1 MTNKKQHAGAP
12 IKALLGRKLGMTQ
25 VWDADGHLVPLTV
38 VQVGTNVVTQVR
50 TDEVDGYSA
59 IQLGFGEIDSRK
71 VTKPLQG
78 HFEKAGVVPRRH
90 LVEVRTSEH
99 DSYEL
104 GQELDAT
111 TFEAGEGVDVSGTTK
126 GKGFAGV
133 MKRHGFAGVSASHGA
148 HRNHRKPGSIGAC
161 ATPGRIFKGLR
172 MAGRMGG
179 NRRTVQNL
187 TIQAVDAEKG
197 LLLISGAIPGPKNG
211 VVLVRS
217 SVKGA

>member
-78 HFEKAGVVPRRH
+78 HFEKAGVAPRRH

-99 DSYEL
+99 DSYEV

-133 MKRHGFAGVSASHGA
+133 MKRHGFAG
-148 HRNHRKPGSIGAC
+148 
-161 ATPGRIFKGLR
+161 F
-172 MAGRMGG
+172 
-179 NRRTVQNL
+179 
-187 TIQAVDAEKG
+187 
-197 LLLISGAIPGPKNG
+197 
-211 VVLVRS
+211 
-217 SVKGA
+217 

>member
-25 VWDADGHLVPLTV
+25 VWNADGHLVPLTV

-50 TDEVDGYSA
+50 TEEVDGYSA

-78 HFEKAGVVPRRH
+78 HFEKAGVTPRRH
-90 LVEVRTSEH
+90 LAEVRTSEH

-104 GQELDAT
+104 GQELDAA
-111 TFEAGEGVDVSGTTK
+111 TFEAGQSVDVSGTTK

-187 TIQAVDAEKG
+187 TIQAVDTEKG

>member
-25 VWDADGHLVPLTV
+25 VWNADGHLVPLTV

-50 TDEVDGYSA
+50 TEEVDGYSA

-78 HFEKAGVVPRRH
+78 HFEKAGVAPRRH

-148 HRNHRKPGSIGAC
+148 HATTASPVRSAPARRPVASSRAC
-161 ATPGRIFKGLR
+161 AWPAAWVAT
-172 MAGRMGG
+172 
-179 NRRTVQNL
+179 
-187 TIQAVDAEKG
+187 
-197 LLLISGAIPGPKNG
+197 
-211 VVLVRS
+211 VVLFRT
-217 SVKGA
+217 

>member
-50 TDEVDGYSA
+50 TEEVDGYSA

-78 HFEKAGVVPRRH
+78 HFEKAGVAPRRH

-99 DSYEL
+99 DS
-104 GQELDAT
+104 
-111 TFEAGEGVDVSGTTK
+111 
-126 GKGFAGV
+126 
-133 MKRHGFAGVSASHGA
+133 
-148 HRNHRKPGSIGAC
+148 
-161 ATPGRIFKGLR
+161 
-172 MAGRMGG
+172 
-179 NRRTVQNL
+179 
-187 TIQAVDAEKG
+187 
-197 LLLISGAIPGPKNG
+197 
-211 VVLVRS
+211 
-217 SVKGA
+217 